1 MKKSAVLT
9 AIAIMAICLLS
20 FGTTRAGEGERSSVL
35 SIRSPNLAERGKG
48 KSSIVQERQ
57 QRIAGLLAVVN
68 MPVAAAGEFFGNE
81 SSTRNIA
88 IYLLGHMRSKEAIP
102 TLLAWLVPREGQSDG
117 LFQGGH
123 LTPAASALVE
133 IGLPAAH
140 QALQEL
146 KNEGMSHRGAQ
157 CLMIAVTV
165 MGPDGVKRELEV
177 AIRVETNAEKKE
189 KLQACVGQL
198 KDVSMF
204 LDKRSPLGVT
214 YEK

>member
-1 MKKSAVLT
+1 MLTMKNSAVLT
-9 AIAIMAICLLS
+9 ATAIMAVCLLS
-20 FGTTRAGEGERSSVL
+20 FGTTRAEEAERSSVL
-35 SIRSPNLAERGKG
+35 LIRSPNLTERAKG
-48 KSSIVQERQ
+48 KSSVVQERR
-57 QRIAGLLAVVN
+57 QRIADLLAVVN
-68 MPVAAAGEFFGNE
+68 MPVASSGDFFSSE

-102 TLLAWLVPREGQSDG
+102 TLLAWLSPREGQGVG

-189 KLQACVGQL
+189 KLHACMGQL
-198 KDVSMF
+198 KDVSSF
-204 LDKRSPLGVT
+204 LDKL
-214 YEK
+214 